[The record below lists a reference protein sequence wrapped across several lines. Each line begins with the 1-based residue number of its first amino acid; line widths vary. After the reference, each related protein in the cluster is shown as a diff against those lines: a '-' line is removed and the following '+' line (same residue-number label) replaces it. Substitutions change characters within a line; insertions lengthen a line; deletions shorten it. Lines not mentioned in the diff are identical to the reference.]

1 MAFLAA
7 YHTDIGTKKST
18 NQDAL
23 LLKTAKTPKG
33 EIGLFVVCDGMGGLS
48 HGELASATVI
58 RGLSEWFDQELP
70 ELVYNDTLEELV
82 CLKLEECLKVLN
94 EKILQYGN
102 NAYIQLGTTVT
113 ALLVVYSTYY
123 IAQIGDS
130 RAYRIDRKLEQL
142 TKDQTLVEREL
153 ERGNIT
159 EQEANVHPKRNVLL
173 QCVGASKEID
183 VVFTSGEIEA
193 GTLYLL
199 CSDGF
204 HHQLSKEELY
214 NHFKPGLFSNEQQMK
229 EKIIEVIDLVKSR
242 NEKDNISALVTV
254 IQ

>member
-33 EIGLFVVCDGMGGLS
+33 EIGLFVVSDGMGGLS

-58 RGLSEWFDQELP
+58 RGLSEWFDNELP

-82 CLKLEECLKVLN
+82 CMELEECIKALN
-94 EKILQYGN
+94 EKIMQYGTTTN
-102 NAYIQLGTTVT
+102 IQLGTTVT

-159 EQEANVHPKRNVLL
+159 EQEAKVHPKRNVLL

-183 VVFTSGEIEA
+183 VVFTSGEIEV

-204 HHQLSKEELY
+204 HHQLSKDELY
-214 NHFKPGLFSNEQQMK
+214 DHFNPGLFSNEQQLK
-229 EKIIEVIDLVKSR
+229 EKIAEVIELVKLR
-242 NEKDNISALVTV
+242 NEKDNISALVTM